1 MSALSSAYLNNTNRL
16 ALGLELVDAA
26 REMELI
32 YPVRVDVEYGLPHI
46 PPTPVKAT
54 HRFIQVRGKLPVA
67 LNRHMSGR
75 YSLIYQPSLKTEIDL
90 RIYEYERRYVP
101 RRLRAPLMT
110 LDDVLALEM
119 AEPKDYYSGRVRQ
132 PVLFPGAAYPML
144 GKATGLVGRVL
155 RDGELM
161 RWTHVEARMEGGQLV
176 GHTRGDDRGEFL
188 LIIDSLAASA
198 SDLSAEINITVTVFG
213 SAVAP
218 VAVPADLA
226 AQDDLWDLPLEI
238 LPAIGDPDS
247 VSPGETPPTG
257 YVAGASKTIAFK
269 IGRMLTGVEVDDF
282 VFTPP

>member
-1 MSALSSAYLNNTNRL
+1 MSTPLSAYMDNTTRL
-16 ALGLELVDAA
+16 ALGLDLVDAA
-26 REMELI
+26 REMELV
-32 YPVRVDVEYGLPHI
+32 YPVRVDVEYGLPHS
-46 PPTPVKAT
+46 PPSPAKVS
-54 HRFIQVRGKLPVA
+54 HRFTQVRGKLPVA
-67 LNRHMSGR
+67 LNRHTSGR

-101 RRLRAPLMT
+101 RRLQAPLMT
-110 LDDVLALEM
+110 LDDVLALEI

-132 PVLFPGAAYPML
+132 PVLFPGAAYPMR
-144 GKATGLVGRVL
+144 GKTTGLVGRVL
-155 RDGELM
+155 RDDESM

-176 GHTRGDDRGEFL
+176 GLTRGDDRGEFL
-188 LIIDSLAASA
+188 LIIESLAASA

-213 SAVAP
+213 PAAAP
-218 VAVPADLA
+218 IAASADLA

-247 VSPGETPPTG
+247 VSTGVTPPTG
-257 YVAGASKTIAFK
+257 YVAGASATIAFK